1 MSESAGPSLADRLD
15 HLFRTVRQPGG
26 DQYTHEEVAEAIRAR
41 GVTISHTY
49 VWQLRTGLREN
60 PTKRH
65 LEALAE
71 FFGVPAAY
79 FLDDDV
85 EHINAQLDL
94 LAALRDGGVRSMA
107 LRAIGLSPRSLDAI
121 RGMIEHARQIEGL
134 PAEPAPPSEH
144 NADS

>member
-1 MSESAGPSLADRLD
+1 MSETARAGLAARLD

-26 DQYTHEEVAEAIRAR
+26 AAYTHEEVAAAIREH
-41 GVTISHTY
+41 GVMISHTY
-49 VWQLRTGLREN
+49 VWQLHKGLRDN

-85 EHINAQLDL
+85 EYLDNQLEL
-94 LAALRDGGVRSMA
+94 LSALRDASVRSMA

-134 PAEPAPPSEH
+134 PGEPPPPER
-144 NADS
+144 DSGG